1 MLACWYFA
9 TVSSVLRELLD
20 FYTHT
25 HTHMYIHI
33 HTHLHVHMN
42 TYMAAYTIMTK

>member
-9 TVSSVLRELLD
+9 TVSSVLRELPD
-20 FYTHT
+20 IYT

-33 HTHLHVHMN
+33 HTHLHVHMH
-42 TYMAAYTIMTK
+42 TYMNPYIIMTK